1 MVEWGNVPKHVETMK
16 KVLKEEPEACIYCV
30 TIMIV
35 ISGNKI
41 CIFTVGAIMAK
52 AEDFSGKHH
61 IRYMY
66 RHLLYHQFIPLRR

>member
-16 KVLKEEPEACIYCV
+16 KVLKEEPEVCIYCV
-30 TIMIV
+30 TIV

-61 IRYMY
+61 IRYM
-66 RHLLYHQFIPLRR
+66 